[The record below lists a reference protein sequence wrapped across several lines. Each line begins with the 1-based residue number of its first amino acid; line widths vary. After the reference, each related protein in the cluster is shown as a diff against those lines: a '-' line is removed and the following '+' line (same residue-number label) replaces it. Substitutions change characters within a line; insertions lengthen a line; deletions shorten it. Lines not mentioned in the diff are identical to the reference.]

1 MEKALKRRERD
12 TSCHRGTSACADH
25 LTSMRQLFT
34 QLVMSAAFLVV
45 GCASSIAQQR
55 WVEYTDAR
63 GTRVEYPQDLF
74 SVRKGAEGGGPVL
87 MSRDGRARLHMFSM
101 DNPKALAPNEFMRSH
116 FPASR
121 STLTYDRVARNFFA
135 LSTRRD
141 GMIVYLRCNFSSARG
156 GTLHCVDIR
165 YPASEKRAW
174 DEIVTRISR
183 SVRPLPSG

>member
-12 TSCHRGTSACADH
+12 PSCHRGTSACADH

-101 DNPKALAPNEFMRSH
+101 DNPKALAPREFMRSN

-135 LSTRRD
+135 LSTRRE